1 MFFGKSRES
10 KAEKSYVLRVVSD
23 LIYWFFPL
31 ILLLI
36 GFLMSKKM
44 VPAFGLSILKLPIDN
59 AVWLP
64 LLIMLIA
71 AVAWLLLDL
80 FWVFNRETPSKTL
93 QANIAISNFQGMI
106 FCGMFGYLLNSAYG
120 IPWWFVVPFFSS
132 TLDSFT
138 TGWAA
143 INNATQKPFLTQQG
157 SR

>member
-44 VPAFGLSILKLPIDN
+44 VPAFGLSILKRPIDN

-80 FWVFNRETPSKTL
+80 FCVFNR
-93 QANIAISNFQGMI
+93 
-106 FCGMFGYLLNSAYG
+106 
-120 IPWWFVVPFFSS
+120 
-132 TLDSFT
+132 
-138 TGWAA
+138 
-143 INNATQKPFLTQQG
+143 
-157 SR
+157 

>member
-1 MFFGKSRES
+1 
-10 KAEKSYVLRVVSD
+10 
-23 LIYWFFPL
+23 
-31 ILLLI
+31 
-36 GFLMSKKM
+36 MSKKM
-44 VPAFGLSILKLPIDN
+44 VPAFGLSILKRPIDN